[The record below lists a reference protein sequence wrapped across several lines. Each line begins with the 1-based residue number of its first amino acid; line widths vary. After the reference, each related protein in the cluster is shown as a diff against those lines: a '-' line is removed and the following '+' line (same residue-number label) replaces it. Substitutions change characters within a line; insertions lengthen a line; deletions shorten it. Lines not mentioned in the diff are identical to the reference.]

1 MKAKDIIEILEEDG
15 LRKLAIKQTD
25 WIEARDSQV
34 KDLETDRDYWIDK
47 YKKTNEAFG
56 KECEKVSN
64 ACADYKRS
72 QDRVAQL
79 FGKFERM
86 ARILNQTDDRDD
98 VTDVQIIEQIV
109 DVIAEEINHE
119 NGVFTNHKGEEL

>member
-72 QDRVAQL
+72 QDRVASL
-79 FGKFERM
+79 YDLVHKIAHYCNHDSDKTSDGEVLEWIIDAVNNEFKINKEGKF
-86 ARILNQTDDRDD
+86 IDRKEN
-98 VTDVQIIEQIV
+98 II
-109 DVIAEEINHE
+109 
-119 NGVFTNHKGEEL
+119 